1 MLLDP
6 GEELVMKQGL
16 FLQEHRMN
24 PFRKCLLCGIN
35 GSFTDL
41 NTLAF
46 IHGVAA
52 GKASFTVIITG
63 TTLKQ
68 DGSGQSFLNTT
79 EILVGFNGP
88 IVNQNYSPTP
98 VCVYPLF
105 LLILSNDSFKDCS
118 TNSCCI
124 SQCWNSRWAS
134 RAMVARVSRWVPVL
148 VETPSTLSLF
158 RQKRDFGITTAIVVA
173 ISAAAVAAT
182 IGCHGNRSPNRHSPK
197 SIINHSGRC
206 C

>member
-1 MLLDP
+1 MQILPWSDCQSSITRWTDQSRTFSFSPNMMLDP
-6 GEELVMKQGL
+6 GKELVMKQGL

-98 VCVYPLF
+98 VCVYLPL
-105 LLILSNDSFKDCS
+105 LLIL
-118 TNSCCI
+118 
-124 SQCWNSRWAS
+124 
-134 RAMVARVSRWVPVL
+134 
-148 VETPSTLSLF
+148 
-158 RQKRDFGITTAIVVA
+158 
-173 ISAAAVAAT
+173 
-182 IGCHGNRSPNRHSPK
+182 
-197 SIINHSGRC
+197 
-206 C
+206 